1 MQSRIGR
8 WTAGWTGGA
17 AVLLIAAAAGAQT
30 PPPPPPM
37 GPEAAAIRECLC
49 LQQSMDR
56 AATVMNEKR
65 RGLDAL
71 RDQLARADAAL
82 DRARSALNVNDPQA
96 VAQFRQQLEQRDA
109 LFRRTNG
116 EIVADVT
123 AAVDRYDHWVAV
135 YNGQCA
141 NRPMD
146 AILKSQIQATLSCPA
161 E

>member
-17 AVLLIAAAAGAQT
+17 AVLVIAAAAGAQA
-30 PPPPPPM
+30 PPPPM

-49 LQQSMDR
+49 LQHSMDR

-71 RDQLARADAAL
+71 RDRLSRADAAL
-82 DRARSALNVNDPQA
+82 DRARSTLNVNDPQA

-109 LFRRTNG
+109 MFRRTNG

-123 AAVDRYDHWVAV
+123 AAVDRYNHRVAI

-146 AILKSQIQATLSCPA
+146 AILKNQIEATLSCPA